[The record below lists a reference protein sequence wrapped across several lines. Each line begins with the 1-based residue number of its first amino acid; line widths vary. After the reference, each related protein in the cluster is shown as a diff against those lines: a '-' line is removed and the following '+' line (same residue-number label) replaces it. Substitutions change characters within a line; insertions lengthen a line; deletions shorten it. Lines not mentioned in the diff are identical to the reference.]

1 MAIRRLGVDVSRG
14 IVVSSGQLLDVA
26 ALGSAWGYHS
36 ESDRRLRSRT
46 PYIREAPDSRL
57 ARDGHV
63 SHSTRSETRPGY
75 NELTSVWLT
84 FSHLVLKV
92 PTTHIRGADMSV
104 TVHLDPIFNVESEKT
119 SPESWRNNPEKL

>member
-57 ARDGHV
+57 ARDGYV
-63 SHSTRSETRPGY
+63 SHSTRSETRPRDI
-75 NELTSVWLT
+75 N
-84 FSHLVLKV
+84 
-92 PTTHIRGADMSV
+92 PTRLDQGA
-104 TVHLDPIFNVESEKT
+104 
-119 SPESWRNNPEKL
+119 